1 MKPSKSRRNLSP
13 ARERVATQRR
23 PRASIPAR
31 LPGTGGDAWTR
42 ARRKSI
48 RAVAFAAVDT
58 SHPIGI
64 FESLI
69 LAVLQGVPIQ
79 CSETEL
85 HRELCYL
92 EKKGVIRLDR
102 ADGALWMASLAGP
115 ATGVAPVRQT
125 R

>member
-13 ARERVATQRR
+13 AREQVATQRR

-42 ARRKSI
+42 ARRKAI
-48 RAVAFAAVDT
+48 RAVVFAAVDA
-58 SHPIGI
+58 SRPIGI

-69 LAVLQGVPIQ
+69 LAVLQGVLMQ

-85 HRELCYL
+85 RRELCYL

-102 ADGALWMASLAGP
+102 VGGAPWLVGTARAKSRPSGR
-115 ATGVAPVRQT
+115 TVT
-125 R
+125 